1 MSERGQDR
9 PHGDQAREAPGFRV
23 IGSLL
28 HLRAHAQA
36 FLEAIGFLRRQRVL
50 IMAMAKRDVSSR
62 YAGQL
67 LGTFWAVG
75 HPLFQMAVMVFV
87 FGVVFRQKI
96 GGTYDMPLDYTV
108 YILSGLAAWLS
119 LAPVL
124 ASSAT
129 SVTSNTNL
137 IKQFTF
143 DARVLPAKEIIIG
156 SIVWA
161 VSVGIVML
169 YTLAVYHWVPWTY
182 VLIPVLTIIHFMTAL
197 GLAWVLAALSVFLR
211 DIKDMVTLANTAML
225 YLLPVVY
232 LPTWTPE
239 LFRPVIYANP
249 FSYLIWVYQDVFYFG
264 RIEHPWAWF
273 VSAAFALFLFTSG
286 YRFFRRLQP
295 MFGSAL

>member
-1 MSERGQDR
+1 VSR
-9 PHGDQAREAPGFRV
+9 AVPGL
-23 IGSLL
+23 GAAASLL
-28 HLRAHAQA
+28 HPGAHVQA
-36 FLEAIGFLRRQRVL
+36 FGEAADFLRRQRRL
-50 IMAMAKRDVSSR
+50 IFAMAKRDIGSR

-87 FGVVFRQKI
+87 FGVVFKQKI

-119 LAPVL
+119 LVPVL
-124 ASSAT
+124 ASATT

-143 DARVLPAKEIIIG
+143 DARVLPAKELVVG

-169 YTLAVYHWVPWTY
+169 YTLAVYHSVPWTY
-182 VLIPVLTIIHFMTAL
+182 VLIPVLTVIHFMTAL
-197 GLAWVLAALSVFLR
+197 GLAWALAALSVFLR
-211 DIKDMVTLANTAML
+211 DIKDMISLVNTAML

-264 RIEHPWAWF
+264 RIEHPWAWL
-273 VSAAFALFLFTSG
+273 VASLFAMFLFTSG
-286 YRFFRRLQP
+286 YRLFRRLQP